1 MQGMHEYAEYG
12 HAAHWLYK
20 ESDIS
25 TLSPSPSQSGAT
37 PSSSSPSSTND
48 VTASSATSPPADVAS
63 TTQSAVSMLTSSI
76 SSFLSQGGRGRGR
89 EKEAQDRERERE
101 GGVAVDIERA
111 REVAG
116 GTFSSTSLMNRD
128 RWQSDIS
135 SSDSDGALGK
145 ASGGVSVVTS
155 GMASRGSASEAT
167 SAKSSDSF
175 VRERVRAAVEGRR
188 REGGIGGARAG
199 GEGGG
204 GLSGGRQPTSSGP
217 TESGETLKA
226 GVPASAPASPPSLH
240 SHAAKVHSALVSP
253 NGQGVAAQTS
263 VSGQTKDAASKGS
276 AAEDA
281 AAAAAAAA
289 PAAAIPSGSSSGAS
303 AVAAQSQAADHP
315 DSDTS
320 AEDGG
325 LEDALSS
332 VQLDSH
338 LLANGRRVIISQ
350 PALRVDEGRPLG
362 SSVVLK

>member
-1 MQGMHEYAEYG
+1 M
-12 HAAHWLYK
+12 
-20 ESDIS
+20 
-25 TLSPSPSQSGAT
+25 
-37 PSSSSPSSTND
+37 
-48 VTASSATSPPADVAS
+48 
-63 TTQSAVSMLTSSI
+63 
-76 SSFLSQGGRGRGR
+76 
-89 EKEAQDRERERE
+89 
-101 GGVAVDIERA
+101 
-111 REVAG
+111 
-116 GTFSSTSLMNRD
+116 
-128 RWQSDIS
+128 
-135 SSDSDGALGK
+135 
-145 ASGGVSVVTS
+145 
-155 GMASRGSASEAT
+155 
-167 SAKSSDSF
+167 
-175 VRERVRAAVEGRR
+175 ERVRAAVEGRR

-253 NGQGVAAQTS
+253 NGQGVAARTS
-263 VSGQTKDAASKGS
+263 VSGQTKDAASKVS

-281 AAAAAAAA
+281 AAA
-289 PAAAIPSGSSSGAS
+289 AAAIPSGSSSGAS

>member
-89 EKEAQDRERERE
+89 EKEAQDRERE

-135 SSDSDGALGK
+135 SSDSEGALGK
-145 ASGGVSVVTS
+145 VSGGMSEVTS
-155 GMASRGSASEAT
+155 GMASRGLVSEAT
-167 SAKSSDSF
+167 SARSSDSF

-204 GLSGGRQPTSSGP
+204 GLRGGRLPTSSGP
-217 TESGETLKA
+217 TESGETLNA

-253 NGQGVAAQTS
+253 NGQGVAARTS

-281 AAAAAAAA
+281 AAAAAAA
-289 PAAAIPSGSSSGAS
+289 GWSSGAS
-303 AVAAQSQAADHP
+303 AVAAQSHAADHP